1 MIKNNIIP
9 DVNPGDIVGDSPT
22 FPTNAKVVGDELYL
36 RDEEGNIIHGR
47 STDDGDEITVLDIS
61 YGSQLALIQYP
72 TGSGYR
78 QGYVTNATNII
89 KYNDNYSWVNGSTEE
104 AVYDL
109 DKETQ
114 IGTLDPRER
123 AVILYKVDGMTA
135 VAYDTGKGKLTK
147 SGLVYYEGSGAGG
160 GSTGSGVRPGDIV
173 KDGFTYEN
181 NAQVVGDELYLR
193 DENGNIIHGRSVSD
207 GDNITVL
214 DVGYTKQLA
223 LVQYPAGD
231 VVRQGYV
238 TNATNLIKYF
248 NQYSWHNGSTEEE
261 VFDENGGHL
270 GSLNPYES
278 ATPLYKKNGMTHV
291 VYDTIKGPNT
301 KSGYVKYEGA
311 SSTRVD
317 IPYPSVTNAEKIVYG
332 TSGKGRELAAYRIGN
347 GENSLVFVCA
357 IHGWEDN
364 WPADGVELTKIGNGL
379 IEHFQ
384 NNKPSNWSLYIIPAA
399 NPDGI
404 SEGFTNNGPG
414 RCTIVGAVDCN
425 RDFPLGFS
433 PGGVPRYHSGSEPL
447 SVSESKG
454 LHDFIQDIKN
464 GTSGEM
470 CVIDLHGWEGAAIGN
485 TEIGQYFRNEFGFE
499 QRYGYGDNRGFMIGW
514 AKSIGAK
521 AALIEL
527 PGSTRSHS
535 DVVNGRYLQKI
546 INAVTNLIGNSGG
559 SSTGGDIGSD
569 ETYITT
575 GEVINVQT
583 FLNVRKGPGTNY
595 DSVGKLHQGDE
606 VSIEAKNGDWY
617 KISSPIA
624 GYVHKDFIKIKSG
637 GKDPIVG
644 VQEKKV
650 IDAFN
655 ESILAK
661 KLGLVYKSIGS
672 EVSLFKNELLEIKA
686 AIQNEMDVTKKSS
699 SIQFINGEIA
709 GFQVTGGSSNEKFLK
724 DVTFEFGV
732 GKDINFDIQT
742 ILEVAKTKVG
752 DTDEVKL
759 EFDFEY
765 KKESGIDKGV
775 VTLEVQDYYFD
786 YKSDR
791 TDSEISYAYNG
802 LLIFEFNIS
811 YIEKCFEEIAYSVE
825 ELIDVIKRDFNEL
838 TEHPAILVAV
848 GCLAAVLVVLALPE
862 EVVAVIAIGFMS
874 IVADV
879 VTWFSNLFGGAELV
893 GYKIIES
900 YIATFINSVLGVG
913 KEFFA

>member
-47 STDDGDEITVLDIS
+47 SVDDGDSITVLDIS
-61 YGSQLALIQYP
+61 YGRQLALIQYP

-78 QGYVTNATNII
+78 QGYVTNAISII

-147 SGLVYYEGSGAGG
+147 SGLVYYEGSGTGG

-173 KDGFTYEN
+173 KDGFTYDN

-193 DENGNIIHGRSVSD
+193 DENGNIIPGRSVSD

-214 DVGYTKQLA
+214 DVSYSKQLA

-261 VFDENGGHL
+261 VLDENGGHL
-270 GSLNPYES
+270 GSLNPYEA

-301 KSGYVKYEGA
+301 KSGYVKYEG
-311 SSTRVD
+311 SVPTRVD

-347 GENSLVFVCA
+347 GQNSLVFVCA

-399 NPDGI
+399 NPDGV

-485 TEIGQYFRNEFGFE
+485 PEIGQYFRNEFGFE

-569 ETYITT
+569 ETYITI

-672 EVSLFKNELLEIKA
+672 EISLFKNELLEIKA

-709 GFQVTGGSSNEKFLK
+709 GVQVSGDGSKL
-724 DVTFEFGV
+724 DLLQAVTLEFGV
-732 GKDINFDIQT
+732 GKDINFDFQT
-742 ILEVAKTKVG
+742 ILELAKTKVG

-765 KKESGIDKGV
+765 KNIAGVNKGI

-802 LLIFEFNIS
+802 LLIFEFNLS
-811 YIEKCFEEIAYSVE
+811 YIEKCFEEFINSLE
-825 ELIDVIKRDFNEL
+825 DLIEILKRDFNEL
-838 TEHPAILVAV
+838 TEHPVILVAI

-862 EVVAVIAIGFMS
+862 EVIAAVATGFSAIVINVIEWISSFTTSNIMS
-874 IVADV
+874 
-879 VTWFSNLFGGAELV
+879 
-893 GYKIIES
+893 K

-913 KEFFA
+913 KECFA

>member
-47 STDDGDEITVLDIS
+47 SVDDGDSITVLDIS
-61 YGSQLALIQYP
+61 YGRQLALIQYP

-78 QGYVTNATNII
+78 QGYVTNAISII

-147 SGLVYYEGSGAGG
+147 SGLVYYEGSGTGG
-160 GSTGSGVRPGDIV
+160 GSTGSGVRHGDIV
-173 KDGFTYEN
+173 KDGFTYDN

-193 DENGNIIHGRSVSD
+193 DENGNIIPGRSVSD

-238 TNATNLIKYF
+238 TNDTNLIKYF
-248 NQYSWHNGSTEEE
+248 NQSMWHNGSTEEE

-270 GSLNPYES
+270 GSLNPYEA

-291 VYDTIKGPNT
+291 VYDTIKGSNT
-301 KSGYVKYEGA
+301 KSGYVKYEG
-311 SSTRVD
+311 SVPTRVD

-347 GENSLVFVCA
+347 GQNSLVFVCA

-399 NPDGI
+399 NPDGV

-485 TEIGQYFRNEFGFE
+485 PEIGQYFRNEFGFE

-546 INAVTNLIGNSGG
+546 INAVTNITG
-559 SSTGGDIGSD
+559 SSSVGEIESPTTSD
-569 ETYITT
+569 AEFETM
-575 GEVINVQT
+575 GRVVDVQT
-583 FLNVRKGPGTNY
+583 FLNVRKGPGTSY
-595 DSVGKLHQGDE
+595 DSIGQLYEGNII
-606 VSIEAKNGDWY
+606 SIIAKNSGWY
-617 KISSPIA
+617 KIRFKLNY
-624 GYVHKDFIKIKSG
+624 GYVKS
-637 GKDPIVG
+637 
-644 VQEKKV
+644 
-650 IDAFN
+650 
-655 ESILAK
+655 
-661 KLGLVYKSIGS
+661 
-672 EVSLFKNELLEIKA
+672 
-686 AIQNEMDVTKKSS
+686 
-699 SIQFINGEIA
+699 
-709 GFQVTGGSSNEKFLK
+709 
-724 DVTFEFGV
+724 
-732 GKDINFDIQT
+732 
-742 ILEVAKTKVG
+742 
-752 DTDEVKL
+752 
-759 EFDFEY
+759 
-765 KKESGIDKGV
+765 
-775 VTLEVQDYYFD
+775 
-786 YKSDR
+786 
-791 TDSEISYAYNG
+791 
-802 LLIFEFNIS
+802 S
-811 YIEKCFEEIAYSVE
+811 YIEIFNFVSEEEFDKRAAMVKDMLGIYAMFPVSGNTAKIYSLTPPGIVYITEKFE
-825 ELIDVIKRDFNEL
+825 
-838 TEHPAILVAV
+838 V
-848 GCLAAVLVVLALPE
+848 GIRFPSD
-862 EVVAVIAIGFMS
+862 M
-874 IVADV
+874 D
-879 VTWFSNLFGGAELV
+879 
-893 GYKIIES
+893 
-900 YIATFINSVLGVG
+900 
-913 KEFFA
+913 KERI

>member
-9 DVNPGDIVGDSPT
+9 DVNPGDIVGDSST

-36 RDEEGNIIHGR
+36 RDEEGNIIPGR

-89 KYNDNYSWVNGSTEE
+89 KYNDDYSWVNGSTEE

-123 AVILYKVDGMTA
+123 AVVLYKVDGMTA
-135 VAYDTGKGKLTK
+135 VVYDTGKGKLTK

-193 DENGNIIHGRSVSD
+193 DENGNIIPGRSVSD

-248 NQYSWHNGSTEEE
+248 NQYSWHNGSTPEE
-261 VFDENGGHL
+261 VFDENGRHL
-270 GSLNPYES
+270 GELNPYEV

-291 VYDTIKGPNT
+291 VYDTDKGANT
-301 KSGYVKYEGA
+301 KSGYVKYEGSA
-311 SSTRVD
+311 ATRVD

-347 GENSLVFVCA
+347 GQNSLVFVCA

-384 NNKPSNWSLYIIPAA
+384 NAQPSKWSLYIIPVA
-399 NPDGI
+399 NPDGV

-447 SVSESKG
+447 SVSESRS
-454 LHDFIQDIKN
+454 LHDFIQGVKN
-464 GTSGEM
+464 RTSGEM
-470 CVIDLHGWEGAAIGN
+470 CVIDLHGWEEAAIGN
-485 TEIGQYFRNEFGFE
+485 PEIGQYFRNEFGFE
-499 QRYGYGDNRGFMIGW
+499 QRYGYGDDRGFMIGW

-527 PGSTRSHS
+527 PGSTRSHN

-546 INAVTNLIGNSGG
+546 INAVTNLIGGSDG
-559 SSTGGDIGSD
+559 SSTGGDTGSD

-575 GEVINVQT
+575 GEVIDVQT

-606 VSIEAKNGDWY
+606 VSIEAKHGDWY

-672 EVSLFKNELLEIKA
+672 EISLFKNELLEIKA
-686 AIQNEMDVTKKSS
+686 AIQNEMDATKKSS

-709 GFQVTGGSSNEKFLK
+709 GIQVTGDNFNEKFLK

-732 GKDINFDIQT
+732 GKNINFDFQT

-765 KKESGIDKGV
+765 KNIDGENKGI

-802 LLIFEFNIS
+802 LLIFEFNLS
-811 YIEKCFEEIAYSVE
+811 YIEKCFEEFAYSVE
-825 ELIDVIKRDFNEL
+825 KLIERIQGDFKEL
-838 TEHPAILVAV
+838 TEHPVILVAI

-862 EVVAVIAIGFMS
+862 EVIGAIIGGFTTIIADIILWTNPFLKE
-874 IVADV
+874 I
-879 VTWFSNLFGGAELV
+879 LV
-893 GYKIIES
+893 GNNLMKVYM
-900 YIATFINSVLGVG
+900 ATFINSMLGVG
-913 KEFFA
+913 ETYFAH